1 MIAAPQVTPEAAQP
15 PVPGRVDAHQ
25 HVWKIGQH
33 DYFWLKPGMSIYR
46 DYDLDNLRPLL
57 GDTTGTVLVQ
67 ASPTAEETEFLIAV
81 AQASRGLVRGVVG
94 WVDLAA
100 PAAPEAIAALAARP
114 AVKGVRPMLGFIEE
128 TGWILRPEV
137 QPALKALARHGLR
150 FDMPARARHLP
161 LIPELAQRHPALAI
175 VIDHGAK
182 PAIARGEFEPW
193 ARDIAR
199 VARDTLAF
207 CKLSGLVTEAS
218 AEWDDDELRPY
229 VDHLLDCFGPDR
241 LMWGSDWPVVDLAG
255 GVTRWREACLRLV
268 PSELHAAV
276 MGETAQ
282 AFYGLQ
288 TTAGH

>member
-1 MIAAPQVTPEAAQP
+1 MRVLDK
-15 PVPGRVDAHQ
+15 VDAHQ
-25 HVWKIGQH
+25 HVWKLGQH
-33 DYFWLKPGMSIYR
+33 DYFWLKPEMSIYR
-46 DYDLDNLRPLL
+46 DYDLDDLRPLL
-57 GDTTGTVLVQ
+57 GDITGTVLVQ
-67 ASPTAEETEFLIAV
+67 ASPTVEETEFLIAV
-81 AQASRGLVRGVVG
+81 AQASQGLVRGVVG

-100 PAAPEAIAALAARP
+100 ATAPEAIAALAMRP
-114 AVKGVRPMLGFIEE
+114 AIKGVRPMLGFLE
-128 TGWILRPEV
+128 TGWILRPEI

-150 FDMPARARHLP
+150 FDMAARAHHLP
-161 LIPELAQRHPALAI
+161 LLPELAQRHPALAM

-182 PAIARGEFEPW
+182 PAIAQGEFEPW

-199 VARDTLAF
+199 VAQDTLAF

-218 AEWDDDELRPY
+218 LEWGDDELRPY

-268 PSELHAAV
+268 PPALHAAV

-288 TTAGH
+288 TTATH